1 MNSVDYNMT
10 TLVYPREVGSKL
22 LPFGLPQGRNLKP
35 FSPISQCE
43 RGIMLVFFPYHVTSN
58 LLGLAGLGEERE
70 ITDDQIQHIQK
81 FLPVLRYPLYGLER
95 CADFLESWISG
106 SLPAQPLLDVS
117 APLGLGL
124 GRLSVAA
131 HSSPFVAV
139 IWTLSLS

>member
-1 MNSVDYNMT
+1 
-10 TLVYPREVGSKL
+10 
-22 LPFGLPQGRNLKP
+22 
-35 FSPISQCE
+35 
-43 RGIMLVFFPYHVTSN
+43 MLVFFHYHVTSN
-58 LLGLAGLGEERE
+58 LLGLAGLGEARE